1 MFQTEECP
9 AQGTIISEQMIERF
23 KETDQTDAISNEAL
37 DTPAVTISQTQ
48 KSSDVWI
55 SDLTGKLEKQARI
68 LPVQL
73 FWLPFFFQWHA
84 SIW

>member
-23 KETDQTDAISNEAL
+23 KEIDQTDAISNEAL

-48 KSSDVWI
+48 KSSDV
-55 SDLTGKLEKQARI
+55 
-68 LPVQL
+68 
-73 FWLPFFFQWHA
+73 
-84 SIW
+84 